1 MALNVFYSMVREAAE
16 QIVRREPKLA
26 FSANAHICAILA
38 KNYDIIS
45 GVSSLYMINQTAG
58 IIPAEYMAVVAM
70 NNADMTRAL
79 QMITLSLA
87 DFSVVVPNAAEL
99 MIVQSLDPA
108 NTKCNVYISPSE
120 YVPIT
125 SLIGEE
131 EAENEEVKEDLS
143 EKAPAPADSGFSVP
157 DITETPASVAAA
169 PADSGFSVPDITE
182 TPASVAAAPQPA
194 VSSDA
199 MSGFFSGFGDDDDN
213 GDYAP
218 NESDLEKMGFIT
230 NTAPDEYK
238 SDFSEKFKA
247 SNEQYSTG
255 VQLDEN
261 NPFMESAPNS
271 GDNNDIVYFAE
282 LSDNDNQQTE
292 NGNINSVPSE
302 RTAQTQPMSKEDLMK
317 QAKQR
322 KKVAKANFN
331 IRRK

>member
-16 QIVRREPKLA
+16 QLVRREPKLA
-26 FSANAHICAILA
+26 FSSNAHLCAILA

-79 QMITLSLA
+79 QMITISLV
-87 DFSVVVPNAAEL
+87 DFSVVVPNPAEL

-108 NTKCNVYISPSE
+108 NSKCNVYVSPSE

-125 SLIGEE
+125 SLMGDMAVEE
-131 EAENEEVKEDLS
+131 ENTADYTPEAPMPEDNS
-143 EKAPAPADSGFSVP
+143 FSVP
-157 DITETPASVAAA
+157 DITETPASVASAKQ
-169 PADSGFSVPDITE
+169 
-182 TPASVAAAPQPA
+182 PQPNI
-194 VSSDA
+194 SPDA
-199 MSGFFSGFGDDDDN
+199 MAGFFSGFGDDDAN
-213 GDYAP
+213 GDYTPDEA
-218 NESDLEKMGFIT
+218 DLEQMGFIT

-247 SNEQYSTG
+247 SGEQYSTA
-255 VQLDEN
+255 VNVDEN
-261 NPFMESAPNS
+261 NPFMDSPDNS
-271 GDNNDIVYFAE
+271 GKSNDVVYFAE
-282 LSDNDNQQTE
+282 LSDNENQQNPT
-292 NGNINSVPSE
+292 NGRMVSPPTD
-302 RTAQTQPMSKEDLMK
+302 RPAQAQPMSKEELMK